1 MITEATINER
11 YGQMAPVLDIQNLS
25 THIKLTS
32 SVVQAVGNVDL
43 HIEAGETLGVVGESG
58 CGKSITG
65 LSIMGLLPPGGS
77 IVNGSVKLNDRE
89 LVGLKDEELRRI
101 RGNDIAMIFQDPLT
115 SLDPTKTIG
124 YQVGEPVR
132 LHRNASKAEAL
143 DRAVEVLNLVGL
155 PRPKERL
162 KDYPH
167 QLSGGLRQRVMIAMA
182 LACEPKL
189 LIADEPTTALDV
201 TIQAQILALLRDLKE
216 RLGMAML
223 LITHDMGVIAGHAD
237 RVNVMYAG
245 RVVETAEAVNLFDEM
260 HHPYTQA
267 LLASI
272 PQLDQDMNKALHA
285 IPGLPPDLAHLP
297 EGCRF
302 AARCTRATDKC
313 RADEPPLSG
322 TTFEHKFACWHP
334 VDGPLALALIGHE
347 GPDAAST
354 GLVGSDAESLD
365 EAAAGDKVGFVH
377 DAQLA
382 DSGAAGAAEADGAA
396 GEASSSPET
405 AAGAGGPVVVAAGL
419 VETPDGRLE
428 VAELPVEAVANSNGV
443 APLLELRNLVKE
455 FPVTSGAILQRRV
468 AAVHAVSDVSF
479 SVPAGTTFGLVGES
493 GCGKTTIGKL
503 IVALEKPSSGSISVN
518 GEDVSKLHRSDLRR
532 KRRDLQLMFQDP
544 QSSLDPR
551 MRVGTIIAEPLSVQH
566 LGSKRAQRDRVFEL
580 LSEVGLPRNAVER
593 YPHEFSGGQRQRI
606 GLARA
611 LTVNPRLIVAD
622 EPVSALDVSIRAQ
635 VLNLMKRLQ
644 ATYGLTYVVISH
656 DLAVVKYMA
665 DQIGVM
671 YLGKLVEMGSGE
683 DIYERPAHPYTA
695 GLIATIP
702 VPNPTLERAKHGAA
716 IKGELPSP
724 VNPPSGC
731 RFRTRCQ
738 FAQERCAVEEPK
750 LRSFGPDHVA
760 ACHFPLQSP
769 HGADAD
775 APAMTSTGDSSQ

>member
-1 MITEATINER
+1 
-11 YGQMAPVLDIQNLS
+11 MAPVLDIQNLS

-43 HIEAGETLGVVGESG
+43 QVDAGETLGVVGESG
-58 CGKSITG
+58 CGKSMTG

-77 IVNGSVKLNDRE
+77 IVNGSIKLDGRE
-89 LVGLKDEELRRI
+89 LVGLKDDELRRI
-101 RGNDIAMIFQDPLT
+101 RGNEIAMIFQDPLT

-132 LHRNASKAEAL
+132 LHRGASKSEAL
-143 DRAVEVLNLVGL
+143 DRAVEVLSLVGL

-201 TIQAQILALLRDLKE
+201 TIQAQILALLKDLKE

-245 RVVETAEAVNLFDEM
+245 RVVETADAAILFDEM

-272 PQLDQDMNKALHA
+272 PQLNQDAKKALHA
-285 IPGLPPDLAHLP
+285 IPGLPPDLAHP
-297 EGCRF
+297 PQGCRF

-313 RADEPPLSG
+313 RAEEPPLAG
-322 TTFEHKFACWHP
+322 KTFDHKFSCWHP
-334 VDGPLALALIGHE
+334 VDGPLELVVMGFG

-354 GLVGSDAESLD
+354 GLGGSDAASMD
-365 EAAAGDKVGFVH
+365 QAAAGDKIGFVH
-377 DAQLA
+377 DAELGDTGA
-382 DSGAAGAAEADGAA
+382 VTSG
-396 GEASSSPET
+396 SPQT
-405 AAGAGGPVVVAAGL
+405 QTGAGQPAVIAAGL
-419 VETPDGRLE
+419 KETADGRLE
-428 VAELPVEAVANSNGV
+428 VAEVKVAANGNGV
-443 APLLELRNLVKE
+443 VPLLELRNLVKE
-455 FPVTSGAILQRRV
+455 FPVTAGAILQRKV

-503 IVALEKPSSGSISVN
+503 IVALERPNSGSITIN
-518 GEDVSKLHRSDLRR
+518 GEDVATLHRADLRR

-566 LGSKRAQRDRVFEL
+566 IGSKRAQRDRVFEL

-611 LTVNPRLIVAD
+611 LTVNPKLIVAD

-644 ATYGLTYVVISH
+644 ASYGLTYVVISH

-671 YLGKLVEMGSGE
+671 YLGKLVEMGSGQ
-683 DIYERPAHPYTA
+683 DIYERAAHPYTA

-702 VPNPTLERAKHGAA
+702 VPDPTLERAKTGAA
-716 IKGELPSP
+716 IRGELPSP

-738 FAQERCAVEEPK
+738 YAQERCAAEEPK
-750 LRSFGPDHVA
+750 LRTFGPGHVA
-760 ACHFPLQSP
+760 ACHFPLQSAYS
-769 HGADAD
+769 ADAD
-775 APAMTSTGDSSQ
+775 APAMTSTGDPSV

>member
-1 MITEATINER
+1 
-11 YGQMAPVLDIQNLS
+11 MAPVLEIQDLS

-32 SVVQAVGNVDL
+32 SVVQAVGNVDMTVD
-43 HIEAGETLGVVGESG
+43 AGETLGIVGESG
-58 CGKSITG
+58 CGKSMTG

-77 IVNGSVKLNDRE
+77 IVGGSVKLAGRE
-89 LVGLKDEELRRI
+89 LVGLKDDELRRI
-101 RGNDIAMIFQDPLT
+101 RGNEVSMIFQDPLT

-124 YQVGEPVR
+124 YQVAEPVR
-132 LHRNASKAEAL
+132 LHRGVSKAEAL

-162 KDYPH
+162 GDYPH

-201 TIQAQILALLRDLKE
+201 TIQAQILALLKDLKD

-223 LITHDMGVIAGHAD
+223 LITHDMGVIAGHAN

-245 RVVETAEAVNLFDEM
+245 RVVETAEAGQLFTEM

-272 PQLDQDMNKALHA
+272 PQLDQDASKALHA

-302 AARCTRATDKC
+302 AARCSRASDKC
-313 RADEPPLSG
+313 RTEEPPLG
-322 TTFEHKFACWHP
+322 GKTFDHKFACWHP
-334 VDGPLALALIGHE
+334 VDGPLALAVIGAG
-347 GPDAAST
+347 GPDAVST
-354 GLVGSDAESLD
+354 GLVVSDAVSVT
-365 EAAAGDKVGFVH
+365 EAAAGHEIGLVPG
-377 DAQLA
+377 APLGASESAEA
-382 DSGAAGAAEADGAA
+382 DTGAAG
-396 GEASSSPET
+396 SPED
-405 AAGAGGPVVVAAGL
+405 GSGQPVVVAAGL
-419 VETPDGRLE
+419 EVTADGRLE
-428 VAELPVEAVANSNGV
+428 VTERKIEVAAADRDGV
-443 APLLELRNLVKE
+443 VPLLELRNLVRE
-455 FPVTSGAILQRRV
+455 FPITSGAFLQRKV
-468 AAVHAVSDVSF
+468 ASVKAVSDVSF
-479 SVPAGTTFGLVGES
+479 SVPLGTTFGLVGES
-493 GCGKTTIGKL
+493 GCGKTTIGKM
-503 IVALEKPSSGSISVN
+503 IVALEKPDSGEVTLD
-518 GEDVSKLHRSDLRR
+518 GVDMSKLRGGELRR

-544 QSSLDPR
+544 HSSLDPR
-551 MRVGTIIAEPLSVQH
+551 MRVGEVIAEPLAVQH

-580 LSEVGLPRNAVER
+580 LGEVGLPRNAVER

-611 LTVNPRLIVAD
+611 LTLNPRVIVAD

-644 ATYGLTYVVISH
+644 ASHGLTYVVISH

-665 DQIGVM
+665 ERIGVM
-671 YLGKLVEMGSGE
+671 YLGKLVELGSAQ
-683 DIYERPAHPYTA
+683 DIYERAAHPYTA

-702 VPNPTLERAKHGAA
+702 VPDPAAERAKTGAA

-731 RFRTRCQ
+731 RFRTRCP

-750 LRSFGPDHVA
+750 LRSFGPGHVA

-769 HGADAD
+769 SDAD
-775 APAMTSTGDSSQ
+775 VVTPAMTGTAESAH